1 MNRGNARP
9 IESIQWQP
17 QERLGQLSMD
27 AQLRPW
33 LIGKGLLTL
42 RLREACGARFA
53 LRLVDQWTGLL
64 SASHKAALRTEDNAG
79 LFRDVEM
86 CRGDSVWV
94 FGQTIVPD
102 STLCVHPWLAELGDS
117 ALGETLADL
126 SGVERSPYEYAWLP
140 TEEAV
145 TARAPMVRNSD
156 RLGRSG
162 GAHKAGEEQDGQDVR
177 EGLDEGHR
185 HLAHDRDAEDELHE
199 QTQLDEK
206 QLELRAALKIEVGA
220 LAVALAKEKL
230 LLSRLA
236 LIPRQL
242 QRRESKKGVPAL
254 V

>member
-1 MNRGNARP
+1 MTRGSARP

-42 RLREACGARFA
+42 RLKETCGERFA

-86 CRGDSVWV
+86 SCGVYVWV

-102 STLCVHPWLAELGDS
+102 STLSVHPWLAELGDS
-117 ALGETLADL
+117 ALGETLNEL

-140 TEEAV
+140 AEEAV
-145 TARAPMVRNSD
+145 TARALREAEIKPAGLWARPARITLRGAGLLTQELFLPAM
-156 RLGRSG
+156 GR
-162 GAHKAGEEQDGQDVR
+162 V
-177 EGLDEGHR
+177 
-185 HLAHDRDAEDELHE
+185 
-199 QTQLDEK
+199 
-206 QLELRAALKIEVGA
+206 
-220 LAVALAKEKL
+220 
-230 LLSRLA
+230 
-236 LIPRQL
+236 
-242 QRRESKKGVPAL
+242 
-254 V
+254 

>member
-1 MNRGNARP
+1 MQSNTAAWGRIARMTRGSVRP

-33 LIGKGLLTL
+33 LIGKGLLTV
-42 RLREACGARFA
+42 RLRQACGERFA

-64 SASHKAALRTEDNAG
+64 SASHKAALRSEDNAG

-86 CRGDSVWV
+86 YCGDYVWV

-117 ALGETLADL
+117 ALGETLNEL
-126 SGVERSPYEYAWLP
+126 SGIERSSYEYAWLP

-145 TARAPMVRNSD
+145 TARA
-156 RLGRSG
+156 L
-162 GAHKAGEEQDGQDVR
+162 
-177 EGLDEGHR
+177 
-185 HLAHDRDAEDELHE
+185 RDAEIKPAGLWARRARITLRGAPLLTQELF
-199 QTQLDEK
+199 L
-206 QLELRAALKIEVGA
+206 
-220 LAVALAKEKL
+220 
-230 LLSRLA
+230 
-236 LIPRQL
+236 
-242 QRRESKKGVPAL
+242 PAMGR

>member
-1 MNRGNARP
+1 MTRGSARP

-42 RLREACGARFA
+42 RLREACGDRFA
-53 LRLVDQWTGLL
+53 LQLVDQWTGLM
-64 SASHKAALRTEDNAG
+64 SASHKAALRTEDNAA

-86 CRGDSVWV
+86 CCGHSVWV

-102 STLCVHPWLAELGDS
+102 STLCLHPWLAELGDS
-117 ALGETLADL
+117 ALGETLTDL

-145 TARAPMVRNSD
+145 TMRA
-156 RLGRSG
+156 L
-162 GAHKAGEEQDGQDVR
+162 
-177 EGLDEGHR
+177 
-185 HLAHDRDAEDELHE
+185 RDAEIKPAGLWARRARIALRGAPVLTQELF
-199 QTQLDEK
+199 L
-206 QLELRAALKIEVGA
+206 
-220 LAVALAKEKL
+220 
-230 LLSRLA
+230 
-236 LIPRQL
+236 
-242 QRRESKKGVPAL
+242 PAMGR